1 MRRDV
6 LVTWSAWAWL
16 GSAVLGLH
24 GSVHGQAGS
33 VAAPVESAV
42 PFLQSQ
48 PAPAATGTPSAVYR
62 CPGNPVL
69 YTDAI
74 SAREARDKG
83 CRTIE
88 GAPITVIPGPKPR
101 AAPTLATGAATP
113 SGAAA
118 SRIDP
123 TEQRNRDSD
132 ARRIL
137 EAELKRE
144 EDRLAVLKS
153 EYNNGEPERMG
164 NEKNFQ
170 KYMERVGD
178 MKAAI
183 TRKESDIAA
192 LKRELSKKLQ

>member
-1 MRRDV
+1 M
-6 LVTWSAWAWL
+6 L
-16 GSAVLGLH
+16 GTAVLGLH

-33 VAAPVESAV
+33 TAVPVESTA
-42 PFLQSQ
+42 PLLQSLPQ
-48 PAPAATGTPSAVYR
+48 SAATGTPSAVYR

-88 GAPITVIPGPKPR
+88 GAPITVIQGPKPR
-101 AAPTLATGAATP
+101 ATAPTLATGSATP

-153 EYNNGEPERMG
+153 EYNNGEPERLG

-192 LKRELSKKLQ
+192 LKRELAKKLQ